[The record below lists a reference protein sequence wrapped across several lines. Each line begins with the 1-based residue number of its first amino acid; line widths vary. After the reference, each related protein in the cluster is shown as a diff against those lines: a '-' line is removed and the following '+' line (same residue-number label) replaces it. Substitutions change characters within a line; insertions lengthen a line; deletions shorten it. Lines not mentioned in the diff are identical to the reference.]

1 MSRKLTNIQW
11 RATRFTL
18 GVSLL
23 AALPALTL
31 LVVYF
36 QIDVVQIFT
45 EVWFDIPVILI
56 LLALIVLPGIVSGFS
71 FGNGL
76 KQRLEEL
83 VEATLRYENGQFAH
97 RVPPLG
103 DDEIGLAGDRLN
115 EMAQRVEKQVA
126 SLQRLSTEKAEMQD
140 QLKKSVILEER
151 QRLARELHDA
161 VSQQL
166 FAISMM
172 SSAVQENLNHTEE
185 NKIHKQIAMIEKMA
199 GHAQKE
205 MRALLLHLRPA
216 TLEGKGLIE
225 GLEELLQEFQ
235 AKQPID
241 IRTEITEIPPLPKG
255 VEDHLFRIVQ
265 EGLSNVLRHSQ
276 ASSVTVRLGATDK
289 QVFLR
294 MIDNGVGFQMNA
306 HKTSSYGMQMM
317 QERAAEV
324 GGVLDLISAPGK
336 GTQLS
341 LKVPII
347 EKVPRLEPEGER
359 ER

>member
-1 MSRKLTNIQW
+1 MSRKQMANIQW
-11 RATRFTL
+11 RMTRFTL
-18 GVSLL
+18 GVGLMIAIPVLIVMIVQYELSL
-23 AALPALTL
+23 
-31 LVVYF
+31 
-36 QIDVVQIFT
+36 T
-45 EVWFDIPVILI
+45 ELWNAKWFDIPVLLI
-56 LLALIVLPGIVSGFS
+56 LLFLIVAAGVVSGFT
-71 FGNGL
+71 FGYSL
-76 KQRLEEL
+76 KQRLEVL
-83 VEATLRYENGQFAH
+83 VEATLRYEKGQFAH

-103 DDEIGLAGDRLN
+103 DDEIGLSGDRLN
-115 EMAQRVEKQVA
+115 EMAQRIEKQVA

-140 QLKKSVILEER
+140 QLKKSAILEER

-172 SSAVQENLNHTEE
+172 SSAVQENMNNMEGG
-185 NKIHKQIAMIEKMA
+185 KIERQIAMIEKMA

-216 TLEGKGLIE
+216 TLEGKGLRE

-235 AKQPID
+235 AKQPIE
-241 IRTEITEIPPLPKG
+241 IRTEITDIPPLSKG

-265 EGLSNVLRHSQ
+265 EGLSNVFRHSQ
-276 ASSVTVRLGATDK
+276 ATSVTVRLGATDT

-294 MIDNGVGFQMNA
+294 MIDNGVGFDMSSSKA
-306 HKTSSYGMQMM
+306 ASYGLRSM
-317 QERAAEV
+317 QERADEI
-324 GGVLDLISAPGK
+324 GGVLDMISSPGK

-341 LKVPII
+341 VKVPII
-347 EKVPRLEPEGER
+347 EDRGEQ